1 MGATKESPATQV
13 LEWAVGKLSEASKT
27 DWVDKL
33 STLAASRPAYLRDGL
48 LAPRPGPA
56 GAGVGRAELDAAL
69 DRAARAEAHN
79 RDLAQRVAALEQ
91 ELTGLRSGSGAGPAG
106 EPGDAGASGE
116 AGDDDHRSHW
126 WSRHH

>member
-33 STLAASRPAYLRDGL
+33 SSLAASRPAYLRDGRL
-48 LAPRPGPA
+48 VPNTGPA
-56 GAGVGRAELDAAL
+56 GSGTARGELDAAL
-69 DRAARAEAHN
+69 DRAARAEAQN
-79 RDLAQRVAALEQ
+79 RDLARRVTELEAELAAL
-91 ELTGLRSGSGAGPAG
+91 RPGSGAGAA
-106 EPGDAGASGE
+106 AGAGDPAADGE
-116 AGDDDHRSHW
+116 DQHKAHW

>member
-33 STLAASRPAYLRDGL
+33 SALATSRPAYLRDGL
-48 LAPRPGPA
+48 LTPHPAAA
-56 GAGVGRAELDAAL
+56 GAGVGRSELDAAL
-69 DRAARAEAHN
+69 DRAARAEAKN
-79 RDLAQRVAALEQ
+79 RDLTQRVAALEQ
-91 ELTGLRSGSGAGPAG
+91 ELTGLRSGSGAGLAG
-106 EPGDAGASGE
+106 DPGDAGESGA